1 MKILLWLFIS
11 AIVFIAP
18 FAQAKKDA
26 NILRGGSGFLFPDN
40 SGFAN
45 SAQFPNAGQTA
56 LGNGSAAQID
66 YARMNSGSSVVTQ
79 DLTGSFTWGNRKFG
93 LGAFGTRSG
102 TKLDKSASSTDSA
115 GGVLG
120 LAIAKDR
127 LTLGVGYSR
136 SIDQGQNN
144 DGVLSGSFTLN
155 GNKGMGPTIG
165 VGASTTVNAIK
176 NLIAAIAGLGY
187 AFKGSNSIEANFQ
200 LPDVNKTGNW
210 TASALFSLGTH
221 AVYLSGGYN
230 YVKTTSSFSH
240 VAQGRL
246 GFVPAHWCDF
256 SVHAIHTV
264 KKGNNPLWGGSFRVL
279 F

>member
-1 MKILLWLFIS
+1 MKGSLWLFIS
-11 AIVFIAP
+11 VIVFMAP

-26 NILRGGSGFLFPDN
+26 NILRGGFGFLFPDN

-56 LGNGSAAQID
+56 LGKGSTAQVD
-66 YARMNSGSSVVTQ
+66 YERINSGSVVTQ
-79 DLTGSFTWGNRKFG
+79 DLTGSFTWGNGKFG
-93 LGAFGTRSG
+93 LGAFGSRSG
-102 TKLDKSASSTDSA
+102 TKLDKSANSTDSA

-136 SIDQGQNN
+136 SIDQGQSN
-144 DGVLSGSFTLN
+144 DGALSGSFTLN

-165 VGASTTVNAIK
+165 VGASTTVNATK

-187 AFKGSNSIEANFQ
+187 AFKGSNSIEANVQ

-210 TASALFSLGTH
+210 TAAALFSLGTH
-221 AVYLSGGYN
+221 AVYLAGGYN
-230 YVKTTSSFSH
+230 YVKTTSGFNH

-246 GFVPAHWCDF
+246 GFVPAHWFDF
-256 SVHAIHTV
+256 SVHATHTV